1 MTNRPSYENS
11 HNMCNAMHVLRGH
24 TTGHR
29 TACSWRAPPP
39 ATHSVCKGHNGSDN
53 GAGQD
58 PGGDRKEVLDNCF
71 VLAPLFL
78 LSTTLLL
85 LLLLSVPP
93 SIFAPSLYSLLLIW
107 YLAAF
112 LIFIRAKSD
121 LYHHPIPSDQD
132 DVRKTMSAVEQLQGE
147 CQFSFRETS
156 RRQRVQ

>member
-1 MTNRPSYENS
+1 MTNRPTYENS
-11 HNMCNAMHVLRGH
+11 HNMCKAMHVRGH

-29 TACSWRAPPP
+29 ATCSWRPPP

-93 SIFAPSLYSLLLIW
+93 SISAPSLFSLLLIW
-107 YLAAF
+107 SLAAF
-112 LIFIRAKSD
+112 LIYIGAKSGH
-121 LYHHPIPSDQD
+121 YHHPHTLRPRRCQKNYVCSGTTS
-132 DVRKTMSAVEQLQGE
+132 RRMSIQLSGN
-147 CQFSFRETS
+147 S